1 MAITV
6 TLTRIVRDGH
16 LSYRLQGDFSCI
28 PVGNLVEKRIRDF
41 FLRITTPA
49 NSTEGNF
56 FRLVDRDQ
64 HCSLHVKL
72 YNQTY
77 SSAKAGIRKD
87 APGRDIKF
95 IDLMSPDVLFSNLKS
110 PEKNG
115 HKGMQQ
121 EFIEIQ
127 KIIQSVENSE
137 ETLSVELTS

>member
-1 MAITV
+1 MGISV

-16 LSYRLQGDFSCI
+16 LSYRLQGDFNCI

-56 FRLVDRDQ
+56 FRLIDRDQ
-64 HCSLHVKL
+64 HCSLHVKI
-72 YNQTY
+72 YNQLY
-77 SSAKAGIRKD
+77 SGAKGSFDED

-110 PEKNG
+110 TDKGGPE
-115 HKGMQQ
+115 GMQK
-121 EFIEIQ
+121 EFKEIQ
-127 KIIQSVENSE
+127 KIIESVKDSE
-137 ETLSVELTS
+137 EILAVELI